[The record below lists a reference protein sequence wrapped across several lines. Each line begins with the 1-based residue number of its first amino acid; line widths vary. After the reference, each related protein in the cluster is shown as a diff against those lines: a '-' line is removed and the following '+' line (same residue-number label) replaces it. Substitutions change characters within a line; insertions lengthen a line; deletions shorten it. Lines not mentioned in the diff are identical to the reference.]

1 MSETVIGAEGGIG
14 EFQVNRIATTRL
26 TMLVSA
32 IKSSNAAQNNLKD
45 MMKAMERDCTIHRSH
60 LQAAIAERDDR
71 DVKLMHLKA
80 ELGTEDF
87 RTGSGQ

>member
-1 MSETVIGAEGGIG
+1 
-14 EFQVNRIATTRL
+14 
-26 TMLVSA
+26 MLVSA
-32 IKSSNAAQNNLKD
+32 IKSSNAAQDNLKD

-87 RTGSGQ
+87 GSFDETKQAKLYVIVSETYS